1 MVPAVAATLA
11 ALPLA
16 KVDDGA
22 ARLARIYAQALDDAA
37 GIEDVE
43 ARALAVSRVGPRLLT
58 ALEALGATPR
68 ARGLMTRGGTAA
80 DAKPQA
86 PGRLASIRGPV

>member
-16 KVDDGA
+16 NVDDGA
-22 ARLARIYAQALDDAA
+22 ARLAQIYAQALDDAA
-37 GIEDVE
+37 ELQDVE
-43 ARALAVSRVGPRLLT
+43 ARALAISRVGPRLLN

-68 ARGLMTRGGTAA
+68 ARGLMTRGGQAE
-80 DAKPQA
+80 AKPA
-86 PGRLASIRGPV
+86 AGRLASIRGSV